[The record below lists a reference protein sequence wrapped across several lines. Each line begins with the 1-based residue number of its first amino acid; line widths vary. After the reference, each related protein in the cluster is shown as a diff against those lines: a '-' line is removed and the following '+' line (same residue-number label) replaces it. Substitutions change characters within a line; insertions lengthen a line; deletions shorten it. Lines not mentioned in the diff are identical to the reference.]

1 MQCWIEAQVTSILNI
16 PQSRWSGSVWEN
28 PIFCCVTARPGF
40 SRGKKGSCTAIDSLV
55 PWAAACLPG
64 ESRPWDSAVSER
76 GAGML
81 LLATFSRGG
90 GKGKPF
96 RKRIFTIVLQ
106 QQDTLFLCLLG
117 AAVCC
122 PAFFFFRWANTDL
135 LSLLLRA
142 LDCFSR
148 EGLVSCRQADVKDQ
162 HEQQKT
168 QEEKL
173 WSRGDWFDRSQGKSR
188 WQREWDIC

>member
-1 MQCWIEAQVTSILNI
+1 MFGRTQFSAVWQ
-16 PQSRWSGSVWEN
+16 QGQGSAEVKKAPVLLLIAW
-28 PIFCCVTARPGF
+28 CPGQ
-40 SRGKKGSCTAIDSLV
+40 L
-55 PWAAACLPG
+55 PACL
-64 ESRPWDSAVSER
+64 VSQGHGILQSLREE
-76 GAGML
+76 
-81 LLATFSRGG
+81 LACCCWLHFLGG